1 MMFINYR
8 DADEA
13 PSSEAKAMMLIAD
26 LQAAAQRL
34 LDHSPG
40 ADVLSVPVAAGIVLL
55 VGRKDAVKDDALR
68 LQAAES
74 GSH

>member
-1 MMFINYR
+1 
-8 DADEA
+8 
-13 PSSEAKAMMLIAD
+13 MMLIAD

-40 ADVLSVPVAAGIVLL
+40 AQVLSVPVADGVVLL
-55 VGRKDAVKDDALR
+55 VGRKDAVKDEALR
-68 LQAAES
+68 LEANRA